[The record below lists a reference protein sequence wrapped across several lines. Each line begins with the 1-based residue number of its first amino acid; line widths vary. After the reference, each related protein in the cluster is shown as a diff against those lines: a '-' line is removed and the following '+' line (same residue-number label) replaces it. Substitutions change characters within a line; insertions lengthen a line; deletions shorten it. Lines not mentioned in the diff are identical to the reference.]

1 MQDTAIPTRSI
12 NGSAAAVGADFKTL
26 VHDAQALL
34 QQAAVQTGDKA
45 DEMRQRGMAMLDQA
59 LDAASNVQGRM
70 LVRGKELAHTTDVF
84 VKENPWRS
92 IATAA
97 GIGLLM
103 GVILGRR

>member
-1 MQDTAIPTRSI
+1 MQDTNIPTRSI

-34 QQAAVQTGDKA
+34 QEASAMTGEKA
-45 DEMRQRGMAMLDQA
+45 DEIRQRGMALLDQA
-59 LDAASNVQGRM
+59 LDRAGQAQGKM
-70 LVRGKELAHTTDVF
+70 LVRGKELAHNTDVY

-97 GIGLLM
+97 GIGLLF